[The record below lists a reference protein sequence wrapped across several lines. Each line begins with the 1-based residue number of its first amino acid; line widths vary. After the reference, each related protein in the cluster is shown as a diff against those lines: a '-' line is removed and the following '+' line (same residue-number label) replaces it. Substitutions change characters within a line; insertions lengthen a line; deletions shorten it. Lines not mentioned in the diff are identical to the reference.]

1 MAGFLSGLS
10 KFGLGNMKDQKLYE
24 DPKKKEGKTPQAA
37 APAKPLPK
45 NEVDFLFDK
54 KYTCPICEKSFISKT
69 VRTGKVKMKAVDLDL
84 RPDYDEVDQ
93 IKYDVVACPECG
105 YAALAKY
112 FDGLIKYQK
121 DEIRAQIAV
130 NYMKQQPYGETY
142 SYEVAKG
149 RYELALANAMV
160 KKAKNSEKA
169 YLCLKTAWLIR
180 GWYEHMDPAEE
191 NFEKRKEELVAEEKD
206 LLSSAKEGFVMA
218 RQSEGFPIAG
228 MDEGTLDYLIAALAY
243 ETEDYDVASKMA
255 ATIVA
260 SRTASSR
267 LKDKARDLKDM
278 ISEKTKSEE

>member
-1 MAGFLSGLS
+1 
-10 KFGLGNMKDQKLYE
+10 
-24 DPKKKEGKTPQAA
+24 
-37 APAKPLPK
+37 
-45 NEVDFLFDK
+45 
-54 KYTCPICEKSFISKT
+54 
-69 VRTGKVKMKAVDLDL
+69 
-84 RPDYDEVDQ
+84 
-93 IKYDVVACPECG
+93 
-105 YAALAKY
+105 
-112 FDGLIKYQK
+112 
-121 DEIRAQIAV
+121 
-130 NYMKQQPYGETY
+130 MKQQPYGETY